1 MLGRPF
7 GRGFLAIIAVAWI
20 IGGMVPDAVAQVLP
34 DFDRSRPVGFQAQVL
49 PTLSKLGCNAG
60 SCHGKAAG
68 QNGFALSL
76 FGFDSAADLAA
87 INRRVDP
94 LDAASSLLLLK
105 PTGQMPH
112 GGGLKLAD
120 DSVEY
125 QSLLRWIEQG
135 GQAGSPVV
143 EPKLIRLGVSPPRQ
157 IVSRKG
163 RGQIRVEAVW
173 DDGPAVDVTRLSR
186 FESNIDSLVEVGPR
200 GELLAGSQV
209 GEAAILVRFGAEIA
223 VARVVVPSGLSPGS
237 TESEAM
243 SPVDWWVGRRLAELG
258 LTPSKPCTD
267 AEFAR
272 RSSLDVVG
280 LLPDPAAVADFERDE
295 RGDKRSRWVDTL
307 LGRPEY
313 ADFFAMKWAAILRN
327 RRSLGDLS
335 KPGTF
340 AFHAWVRQAIAEN
353 WPYDRFV
360 AAIIAGRGDS
370 ASNPS
375 LGWYRQVATLEE
387 RTDDVA
393 QVFLGTRIGCAR
405 CHHHPTE
412 RWGRD
417 DYAGF
422 ASFFSR
428 VGIKQGADP
437 ETFRVFNL
445 SEGPATNSKTGAS
458 SLPQP
463 LGVTNGLKLG
473 PRDDPRE
480 ALVAWMTEPENP
492 LFARAIVNRYWK
504 HFLGQGL
511 VEPEDDFRATNPAT
525 NPELLDAM
533 ANDFLEHGFDLKRL
547 IRTITA
553 SETYARSS
561 RPNASNIADHGNFA
575 RFPSKRLPAE
585 VLLDAIDQLAGSASR
600 FEGIPAGT
608 RASEL
613 PDDGFASPFLDAFGR
628 PRRRTAC
635 ECERTAAPS
644 LAQALFLLNSSD
656 LEAKIGFP
664 DGRAARYARADDT
677 RSDPCKI
684 EEIYRVALARAPSP
698 DESAQAASF
707 LERHRRSGQVASGFE
722 DLIWA
727 VINTKEF
734 LYNH

>member
-1 MLGRPF
+1 MFGRPF
-7 GRGFLAIIAVAWI
+7 GRGFLASMAVACL
-20 IGGMVPDAVAQVLP
+20 VPSAVGQVLP
-34 DFDRSRPVGFQAQVL
+34 DFDQARPVGFKAQVL

-76 FGFDSAADLAA
+76 FGFDPETDLAA
-87 INRRVDP
+87 VNRRVDR

-105 PTGQMPH
+105 PTGQIPH
-112 GGGLKLAD
+112 GGGLKLVD

-125 QSLLRWIEQG
+125 QTLLRWIEQG
-135 GQAGSPVV
+135 HQASAPVV
-143 EPKLIRLGVSPPRQ
+143 EPKLIRLDVVPPRQ
-157 IVSRKG
+157 ILSRKG
-163 RGQIRVEAVW
+163 RGQIRVEAAW
-173 DDGPAVDVTRLSR
+173 AGGPAVDVTRLSR
-186 FESNIDSLVEVGPR
+186 FESNLVPLVEVGPK
-200 GELLAGSQV
+200 GELQAGSQV
-209 GEAAILVRFGAEIA
+209 GEAAILVRFGAEVG
-223 VARVVVPSGLSPGS
+223 VARVVVPSGLSPAS
-237 TESEAM
+237 TEPEAK
-243 SPVDWWVGRRLAELG
+243 SSVDRMVGRRLVELG

-272 RSSLDVVG
+272 RSSLDIVG
-280 LLPDPAAVADFERDE
+280 LLPNPAEVAAFERED

-313 ADFFAMKWAAILRN
+313 PDFFATKWAAILRN

-360 AAIIAGRGDS
+360 AAIVAGRGDS
-370 ASNPS
+370 ASNPN
-375 LGWYRQVATLEE
+375 LNWYRQVATSEE
-387 RTDDVA
+387 RADDVA

-412 RWGRD
+412 RWGQD

-422 ASFFSR
+422 ASFFAR
-428 VGIKQGADP
+428 VGTKERA
-437 ETFRVFNL
+437 ESRTFRVFNL
-445 SEGPATNSKTGAS
+445 ATGTATDSKTGAS
-458 SLPQP
+458 SLPRT
-463 LGVTNGLKLG
+463 LGATDGLKLG
-473 PRDDPRE
+473 PRNDPRE
-480 ALVAWMTEPENP
+480 ALVAWMTGPENP
-492 LFARAIVNRYWK
+492 LFARALVNRYWK

-561 RPNASNIADHGNFA
+561 RPNASNVDDHGNFA
-575 RFPSKRLPAE
+575 RFPSRRLPAE
-585 VLLDAIDQLAGSASR
+585 VLLDAIDQVAGSVGR
-600 FEGIPAGT
+600 FEGVPLGT
-608 RASEL
+608 RTSEL
-613 PDDGFASPFLDAFGR
+613 PDDGFASTFLDAFGR

-635 ECERTAAPS
+635 ECERTATPS
-644 LAQALFLLNSSD
+644 LSQALFLLNSGD
-656 LEAKIGFP
+656 LEARIASP
-664 DGRAARYARADDT
+664 AGRAARYARTEDT
-677 RSDPCKI
+677 RPDASKV
-684 EEIYRVALARAPSP
+684 EELYRVALARNPSP
-698 DESAQAASF
+698 DESAQATSF
-707 LERHRRSGQVASGFE
+707 LEGRRRSGQAAGGFE